1 MLKRIGLLLAA
12 AAMATMAAPPDGAR
26 LAEAAK
32 AGNTAQ
38 ALALLD
44 QKADPNSAELDGT
57 TALHWAVRNNDL
69 DLASRLLAA
78 GADAKAANRYGLT
91 PLYLAAQNGS
101 AEMIAKLL
109 DAGAD
114 PNATINLGE
123 TALMTAAHTGVVDAA
138 KVLLDHGAKVDARE
152 EWHGETALMYATVEH
167 HPEMMRLLIAHGAD
181 VNARTEENTWE
192 RQVTAEPRDKWLP
205 LGKLSPLLFAARE
218 GCVECAAVLA
228 DAGADLQVQDP
239 HGVSAPLMAIINGH
253 YDVAGLLIDR
263 GSNPNLAD
271 DTGRT
276 PLFSAID
283 FNTVPV
289 SNRPAPPDI
298 IRNDMTALDLAAKL
312 IEKGADVNAQLTKQ
326 QPYRVKLDRGDDT
339 MLSTGTTPLLRAAK
353 AADLAAMKLLLAHG
367 ADITLATSRAGITPL
382 LAAAGDGSKEE
393 DTTGRFKTE
402 DEAIEAIRMLTAAGA
417 KIDEADKQGVT
428 ALHAAAKWGYDKVVQ
443 YLADQGVPLD
453 AKDAKGFTALDTALG
468 LAGGSGGFDGS
479 RRDVHQSTADLLTKL
494 MRAKGIEIEPHLPPP
509 GAGPAAEVEP

>member
-1 MLKRIGLLLAA
+1 MHMRIGLLFAVAA
-12 AAMATMAAPPDGAR
+12 VVAIAAPPDSAR

-69 DLASRLLAA
+69 DLATRLLAA
-78 GADAKAANRYGLT
+78 GADAKAANRYGIT

-114 PNATINLGE
+114 PNSTINLGE
-123 TALMTAAHTGVVDAA
+123 TALMTAARTGVVNAA

-152 EWHGETALMYATVEH
+152 QWHGETALMYATVEH
-167 HPEMMRLLIAHGAD
+167 HPGMMRLLIEHGAD
-181 VNARTEENTWE
+181 VNAKTDLNEWE
-192 RQVTAEPRDKWLP
+192 RQTTSEPREKWLP
-205 LGKLSPLLFAARE
+205 LGAMTPLLFAARE
-218 GCVECAAVLA
+218 GCVECASVLI
-228 DAGADLQVQDP
+228 DAGADIQVQDP

-263 GSNPNLAD
+263 GADPNLAD

-276 PLFSAID
+276 ALFSAID
-283 FNTVPV
+283 FNTVPQ
-289 SNRPAPPDI
+289 SNRPAPPGI
-298 IRNDMTALDLAAKL
+298 IENKLTALDLAAKL
-312 IEKGADVNAQLTKQ
+312 IEHGADVNAQLSKQ

-353 AADLAAMKLLLAHG
+353 AADLDAMKLLLAHG
-367 ADITLATSRAGITPL
+367 ADVTLATGRAGITPL

-402 DEAIEAIRMLTAAGA
+402 DEMIAAIQMLTAAGA
-417 KIDEADKQGVT
+417 KIDETDSQGQT
-428 ALHAAAKWGYDKVVQ
+428 ALWAAAKWGYDKVVQ
-443 YLADQGVPLD
+443 FLADQGVPLD
-453 AKDAKGFTALDTALG
+453 AKNARGFTALDAALG

-494 MRAKGIEIEPHLPPP
+494 MQTKGIVVEPRLPPE
-509 GAGPAAEVEP
+509 GAAPAAEEP